1 METSELRLVTDADP
15 ERPQDRS
22 VPAALLLGA
31 LALGAFG
38 LSTWLGADEAR
49 RKVEVAELAEAAV
62 QMALERGSE
71 DPQVRETLIDLRR
84 TLGWRPLESRTRVV
98 YASLVLALSARA
110 EDAQL
115 AGFQA
120 ARAAELSPVTV
131 SVVHAAVLVLSHTG
145 ELDHALALVRGMFG
159 YDARRAARLL
169 AQVDSLVLVASV
181 DGAVPETAEA
191 WMAWSRQLAND
202 LRAKEAEAW
211 LERTFDRWPDHLP
224 ARTRL
229 AAGAFR
235 RRDWTALAK
244 LVPPDGTFP
253 TEPAAA
259 PLLIW
264 RARLRARAKDEAGAL
279 EDIRAALDLTQSR
292 TIRTLAGDVY
302 EALGR
307 IARARNEWNRA
318 LHGARAGQASARRG
332 LLVRLARLE
341 DVHGEPAAA
350 LRLWETLLELDPE
363 HAEARRRVDD
373 LAGFRR

>member
-49 RKVEVAELAEAAV
+49 RKVEVAALAEAAV

-71 DPQVRETLIDLRR
+71 DPQVRETLIELRR

-169 AQVDSLVLVASV
+169 AQVDSLGLVASV

-235 RRDWTALAK
+235 RRDWTALGN
-244 LVPPDGTFP
+244 VPPDGTFP

-264 RARLRARAKDEAGAL
+264 ASAVRVGTDPSPGVLMRMVTCMQCSPSYSAAARVMLPVTWSPLVLWPAK
-279 EDIRAALDLTQSR
+279 SR
-292 TIRTLAGDVY
+292 TRSSSPWRKPLNATFNAF
-302 EALGR
+302 ALSTSSRSMRGR
-307 IARARNEWNRA
+307 PNSSS
-318 LHGARAGQASARRG
+318 ASSK
-332 LLVRLARLE
+332 
-341 DVHGEPAAA
+341 PNS
-350 LRLWETLLELDPE
+350 
-363 HAEARRRVDD
+363 
-373 LAGFRR
+373 FK